1 MVFRLVQQQAA
12 TFLAEGKVAAGAH
25 LPQFVK
31 DVFGAFLECGF
42 PV

>member
-1 MVFRLVQQQAA
+1 
-12 TFLAEGKVAAGAH
+12 LAEAEGAASAE